1 MGQEKSM
8 RSYCI
13 YMHYK
18 VPDLVLT
25 ILKWHL
31 CIQGHE
37 GRVTDMTFNPAGK
50 WLITS
55 SMDSTVRTWDLL
67 TGSLIDKLTVD
78 QVQLPY
84 SRITCCSTT
93 EFWFFSIDKTCV
105 STAQLGEGWLVQAL
119 GATPAQTKT
128 DKDILWNKKFGFKII
143 PLYTFWSVNR
153 YPQYNCII
161 RHQLTANFPLTS
173 IK

>member
-1 MGQEKSM
+1 M

-25 ILKWHL
+25 ILKCHL

-37 GRVTDMTFNPAGK
+37 GRVTDMTFNPACK

-84 SRITCCSTT
+84 SRVACCSMT
-93 EFWFFSIDKTCV
+93 EF
-105 STAQLGEGWLVQAL
+105 
-119 GATPAQTKT
+119 
-128 DKDILWNKKFGFKII
+128 
-143 PLYTFWSVNR
+143 
-153 YPQYNCII
+153 
-161 RHQLTANFPLTS
+161 
-173 IK
+173 